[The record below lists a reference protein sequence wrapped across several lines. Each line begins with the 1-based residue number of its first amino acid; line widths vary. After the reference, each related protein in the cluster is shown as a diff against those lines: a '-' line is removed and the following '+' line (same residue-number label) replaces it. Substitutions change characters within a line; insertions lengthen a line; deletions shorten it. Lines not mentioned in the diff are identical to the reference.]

1 MLKLTKEEFIKR
13 VYENNEHVRNGDIEI
28 FGEYNGLEKSIEY
41 LCHKCNNIQN
51 PIALSLLNGNGC
63 RSCGRIRT
71 AKSQRKSNTEFQRE
85 LCRLRDNGQD
95 VFSDDEYINNHTKIY
110 FYCSKGHTWDAV
122 PASVLNGN
130 GCPYCSNKRIL
141 IGYNDIFTTSPD
153 IFKFLADKNDGYK
166 YTRWSNQRVDFKCTL
181 CGHVQNRK
189 IGTVAHRGF
198 RCECCGDGIS
208 YPNKFGRA
216 LFDQLPVKK
225 YKSEYC
231 PKWGAPYVYDIYF
244 QLNDNE
250 YIVEL
255 DGRQHTDDKNGFGIP
270 LSEHQRI
277 DLIKDEL
284 AKNNNVCLIRIDCA
298 KSECDYIKNN
308 IEQSKLN
315 SLFDLSK
322 IDWTLC
328 DERAQNNLV
337 KLACELWMSGIK
349 SFDELSVRL
358 NLGSSTVRE
367 YINRG
372 ASLGWCDYDSRKW
385 ITNQSKS
392 VCVIDIVNKKEYMF
406 DSIKMCSV
414 GTIDIC
420 GHKIAEETIVK
431 YCKSGMLYKGLR
443 FQYATFTVQN

>member
-250 YIVEL
+250 YTEKVLIENASEQTQAEFNEINQKYLTANDEWDKYAFPVALSSYFSAVFPAFTYLNYRLWVPKKKNDE
-255 DGRQHTDDKNGFGIP
+255 DVADEEIDDEHIP
-270 LSEHQRI
+270 QI
-277 DLIKDEL
+277 DPEVMKMVMQIKDTPYQPIN
-284 AKNNNVCLIRIDCA
+284 AKETHTAIPNIPRSIDAC
-298 KSECDYIKNN
+298 I
-308 IEQSKLN
+308 IE
-315 SLFDLSK
+315 
-322 IDWTLC
+322 T
-328 DERAQNNLV
+328 EEQNNQ
-337 KLACELWMSGIK
+337 E
-349 SFDELSVRL
+349 E
-358 NLGSSTVRE
+358 
-367 YINRG
+367 
-372 ASLGWCDYDSRKW
+372 
-385 ITNQSKS
+385 NQ
-392 VCVIDIVNKKEYMF
+392 N
-406 DSIKMCSV
+406 
-414 GTIDIC
+414 TI
-420 GHKIAEETIVK
+420 
-431 YCKSGMLYKGLR
+431 
-443 FQYATFTVQN
+443 